1 MSHEFSH
8 KKAIILGYRNYG
20 EKDRYY
26 NFLIEDEGFRYV
38 RVQGVRDI
46 KSKHR
51 NLLSLFTCPLI
62 TYMNN
67 REYRLIGIK
76 EDEYL
81 ATTQAQVF
89 FFVLLAHMLR
99 VIDMDDTEH
108 MALYSVVRTMY
119 TEVTNSNAQNFQI
132 ALFTLENI
140 LNYVGYGEEKDSYVP
155 LEQVIIEDKEIHSR
169 VRAMVY
175 GNVELQFLNEY
186 LEHI

>member
-1 MSHEFSH
+1 
-8 KKAIILGYRNYG
+8 
-20 EKDRYY
+20 
-26 NFLIEDEGFRYV
+26 
-38 RVQGVRDI
+38 
-46 KSKHR
+46 
-51 NLLSLFTCPLI
+51 
-62 TYMNN
+62 
-67 REYRLIGIK
+67 
-76 EDEYL
+76 
-81 ATTQAQVF
+81 
-89 FFVLLAHMLR
+89 MLR